1 MSRFDLGALWSAA
14 TRAAFAI
21 GLTAIVGCA
30 NASAAPGDAP
40 ECAVA
45 RVGEDVVTVKDA
57 DVVRAVV
64 QPGLTRGEAKRLAV
78 AATAAYR
85 QQNPQGSMAD
95 MGARLAAYREAVRR
109 KADVGAAVAR
119 VEPGACWGG

>member
-1 MSRFDLGALWSAA
+1 M
-14 TRAAFAI
+14 RAASAMV
-21 GLTAIVGCA
+21 LTFIVGCVGGMGCA
-30 NASAAPGDAP
+30 NASAATGDAP

-109 KADVGAAVAR
+109 KADLSALEKGVL
-119 VEPGACWGG
+119 PGACWGG